1 MHIQFLKD
9 YIENGELLHRQGERV
24 HVPASVGENLIF
36 RKAAERVKYAS
47 YVERLAATASEGRDK
62 SNTVVNVVVGVE
74 YSVGNAPISDVPVLF
89 RKSGTEVARILTVKQ
104 AKSLN
109 VPKEIVEQFR
119 VALVAFEK
127 LKESGGSAGA
137 AARAR
142 DEQARY
148 NAKLQGAA
156 AQYLG

>member
-1 MHIQFLKD
+1 MHIQFIKD
-9 YIENGELLHRQGERV
+9 YIDNGELLYRKGDRA
-24 HVPASVGENLIF
+24 HVEASVGANLFF
-36 RKAAERVKYAS
+36 RKIAERVKYAS
-47 YVERLAATASEGRDK
+47 YVERLAATATEGHDT
-62 SNTVVNVVVGVE
+62 SNTVVNFVVGVE
-74 YSVGNAPISDVPVLF
+74 YSIGNAPISAVPVLF

-137 AARAR
+137 AERAR

-156 AQYLG
+156 AKYLG